1 MSRHSQIRALFLEA
15 LAAPAA
21 AREELLRRACG
32 GDEELRAE
40 VESLVQSHYAQ
51 ECFLDGGAL
60 GASFR
65 VSEAL
70 ARSDELRI
78 GHYVTLALIG
88 DGASSLV
95 YRARDTR
102 SGVEVALKLLR
113 PGALSAQAIE
123 DLLAEAELLRGLEH
137 PAIARCLDAGRA
149 NLHGAASAYLAL
161 ELVRGTTLSVYVRS
175 SETSTR
181 QKLELLETVARAVHH
196 AHERGSAHN
205 DLKPDNIL
213 VDSEG
218 HPKLIDFG
226 AARSLHSLGDAA
238 RPPGGTPRYS
248 SPERR
253 SGRAPLD
260 AVASD
265 VYSLGAIAWELL
277 TAEPPGDERAL
288 GEVRHGEAVTLELR
302 GDLERVVRHAL
313 EREPGRRCPSAAFF
327 ADELERY
334 LAGMAVLSP
343 RASASRRLAEFAR
356 ANRML
361 VGGFAAT
368 LLALLAGVTGTSW
381 ALQRAREARNAE
393 REQRELAELRLGQA
407 QAARERAMQGA
418 QILGDLFRRF
428 SDRSRNGVEKVE
440 AALVD
445 AASALPSALEGAEEV
460 QLALHHA
467 LGIALADCGRYEVS
481 VEQLER
487 ALALAGGEREDQ
499 LERRASLLLDIA
511 AVQSLRGDQL
521 ASLARIDE
529 AQRLANRHASISAPT
544 RLRCSVAHVAALLE
558 YGRTDEV
565 RTLAAQI
572 RAQHGY
578 APDQWSFA
586 LASIEGRLLTEE
598 GRFQQAIEGMT
609 PALAGARAELG
620 ERHDVTLGL
629 LNNLGSAWSQAE
641 DFAPAEAL
649 LDAALKGRTEVL
661 GERHPDTL
669 QTVHN
674 LASLRRRQGRLEEA
688 LALQERAAQGRAA
701 VLGPLHPRTLLS
713 RNNYASQLQALGR
726 FTEALAESRSLLE
739 SAESALP
746 ERHWQRGVYLRN
758 LAVLLHEM
766 GEYEE
771 ALTNYQACL
780 ELWEAQFRPDDPR
793 LADVRH
799 LISLLP

>member
-32 GDEELRAE
+32 SDEELRAE
-40 VESLVQSHYAQ
+40 VESLVRIHEAEES
-51 ECFLDGGAL
+51 FLDAGAL
-60 GASFR
+60 GSGFR

-70 ARSDELRI
+70 ARSDELRV
-78 GHYVTLALIG
+78 GPYLALALIG

-95 YRARDTR
+95 YRACDTR

-113 PGALSAQAIE
+113 PGALSAQTIE

-149 NLHGAASAYLAL
+149 NLHGASSAYLAL
-161 ELVRGTTLSVYVRS
+161 EFVRGTTLNVYVRS
-175 SETSTR
+175 SRACVR
-181 QKLELLETVARAVHH
+181 QRIELLAAVARAVQH
-196 AHERGSAHN
+196 AHERGCAHN

-213 VDSEG
+213 VDGEG
-218 HPKLIDFG
+218 RPKLIDFG
-226 AARSLHSLGDAA
+226 AARSLRSSGEAA

-253 SGRAPLD
+253 NGRAPFD

-277 TAEPPGDERAL
+277 TAQAPGDEGSPSEAQPSA
-288 GEVRHGEAVTLELR
+288 AVTLELR
-302 GDLERVVRHAL
+302 GELERVVRHAL
-313 EREPGRRCPSAAFF
+313 EHEPARRCRSAAFF

-334 LAGMAVLSP
+334 LAGEAVLSP
-343 RASASRRLAEFAR
+343 RPSAARRLAEFAR
-356 ANRML
+356 ANRVL

-368 LLALLAGVTGTSW
+368 LLALMAGVAGTSW
-381 ALQRAREARNAE
+381 ALQRARVARDAE
-393 REQRELAELRLGQA
+393 REQRELAEVRLEQS
-407 QAARERAMQGA
+407 QAARQRAVQGA
-418 QILGDLFRRF
+418 KILGELFRRF
-428 SDRSRNGVEKVE
+428 SDRSRDGAEKVE
-440 AALVD
+440 AALVS
-445 AASALPSALEGAEEV
+445 AANALPPVLAGAEEV
-460 QLALHHA
+460 QFALHHS
-467 LGIALADCGRYEVS
+467 LGIALADFGRYELT

-487 ALALAGGEREDQ
+487 ALALAGGEREEQ

-511 AVQSLRGDQL
+511 AAQSLRGDQL

-529 AQRLANRHASISAPT
+529 VQRLADLHASISAPT
-544 RLRCSVAHVAALLE
+544 RLRCAVARASALLE
-558 YGRTDEV
+558 RGRTDEV
-565 RTLAAQI
+565 RVLAAQI

-578 APDQWSFA
+578 APGASSLA

-598 GRFQQAIEGMT
+598 GRFEQAIEGLT
-609 PALAGARAELG
+609 PALAAARAQLG

-629 LNNLGSAWSQAE
+629 LNNLGSAWSQAK

-649 LDAALKGRTEVL
+649 LDAALEGRTKVL

-669 QTVHN
+669 QTLHN

-688 LALQERAAQGRAA
+688 LDLQARAARGRAE

-726 FTEALAESRSLLE
+726 FPEALVELRDLLE
-739 SAESALP
+739 SAELVLP
-746 ERHWQRGVYLRN
+746 ERHWQRGLYRRN

-766 GEYEE
+766 GEYDE
-771 ALTNYQACL
+771 ARTNYRACL

-793 LADVRH
+793 LSDVRH
-799 LISLLP
+799 LLSLLP